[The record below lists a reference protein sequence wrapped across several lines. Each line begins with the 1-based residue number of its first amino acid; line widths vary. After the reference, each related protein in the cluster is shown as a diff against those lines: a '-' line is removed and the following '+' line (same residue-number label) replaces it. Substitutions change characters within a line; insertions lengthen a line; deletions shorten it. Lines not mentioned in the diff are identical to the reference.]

1 MTIKF
6 IIPANQG
13 DPTGNPIPY
22 ERSTQRTF
30 WNQRDRR
37 YHAWKDY
44 VRGFCWEAINKLQG
58 EPMIIDDTEL
68 ALKFRK
74 FDPGAKPLQLKRK
87 CHMHILAT
95 YKHNAH
101 ADTDNVWKGIAD
113 ALFKN
118 DKNVAGS
125 FDFEV
130 VDRCTPKVEVTI
142 TIPEENQHENIR

>member
-1 MTIKF
+1 MINKF
-6 IIPANQG
+6 TIPANQG

-44 VRGFCWEAINKLQG
+44 VRGFCWNAISKLHG
-58 EPMIIDDTEL
+58 KTVAIDDTETSIKL
-68 ALKFRK
+68 RRFNPRL
-74 FDPGAKPLQLKRK
+74 KPLLLKRK
-87 CHMHILAT
+87 CRMDIFAT

-101 ADTDNVWKGIAD
+101 ADTDNVWKGISD
-113 ALFKN
+113 ALFQN
-118 DKNVAGS
+118 DKNVIGS

-130 VDRCTPKVEVTI
+130 VDGCIPKVDVTI
-142 TIPEENQHENIR
+142 TIPD